1 MSDTLQRLKE
11 MLITRLKLKV
21 TADQITE
28 NTMLFGKDSLGLD
41 SVDVLELVVGIKKE
55 FGVEIP
61 DRQVAEKVFVSI
73 GSIVEYIEKN
83 R

>member
-11 MLITRLKLKV
+11 MLITRLKLKI

-28 NTMLFGKDSLGLD
+28 DTMLFGKEGLGLD

-55 FGVEIP
+55 FGVEIA

-73 GSIVEYIEKN
+73 GSIVDYIEKN